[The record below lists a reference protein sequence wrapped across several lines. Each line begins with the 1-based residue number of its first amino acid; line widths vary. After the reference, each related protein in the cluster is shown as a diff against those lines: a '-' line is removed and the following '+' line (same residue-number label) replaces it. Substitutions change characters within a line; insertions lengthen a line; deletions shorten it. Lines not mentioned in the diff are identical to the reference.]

1 MDKDYNHRVLKTI
14 NENKLSDQPVQE
26 KKRRRKCHGNRKV
39 QRFRKKCRARGMKPH
54 NIERKIKKRFGDS
67 RTNQPTSI
75 VNNNDSIDHRPKTII
90 TLNQSIKKTSIKRKR
105 EPVRSLSQFS
115 ISQPEPKK

>member
-1 MDKDYNHRVLKTI
+1 MDTDYYQGLKMI
-14 NENKLSDQPVQE
+14 NENKSSDQLVEE
-26 KKRRRKCHGNRKV
+26 KKRRRKCHGNRKL

-75 VNNNDSIDHRPKTII
+75 INDNDLIDHRGETII
-90 TLNQSIKKTSIKRKR
+90 VR
-105 EPVRSLSQFS
+105 EY
-115 ISQPEPKK
+115 